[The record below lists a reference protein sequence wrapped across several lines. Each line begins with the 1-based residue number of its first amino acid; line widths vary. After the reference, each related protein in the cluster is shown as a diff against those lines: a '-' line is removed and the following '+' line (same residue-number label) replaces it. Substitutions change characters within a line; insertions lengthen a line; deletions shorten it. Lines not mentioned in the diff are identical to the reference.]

1 MLHNKVSKELWS
13 EFKDWIK
20 ETTKDHKP
28 LTAIGSG
35 GNINKLF
42 ALSRKKQSK
51 PITYS
56 KLKSIC
62 ELLEAYTYEQRIR
75 ELGLK
80 PDRAD
85 VIVPAS
91 KIMLTLMKV
100 AEIDK
105 MYVPQIGLSDGIV
118 HLLYEKHKS
127 KIAVAG

>member
-1 MLHNKVSKELWS
+1 
-13 EFKDWIK
+13 
-20 ETTKDHKP
+20 
-28 LTAIGSG
+28 
-35 GNINKLF
+35 
-42 ALSRKKQSK
+42 
-51 PITYS
+51 
-56 KLKSIC
+56 
-62 ELLEAYTYEQRIR
+62 LLEAYTYEQRIR